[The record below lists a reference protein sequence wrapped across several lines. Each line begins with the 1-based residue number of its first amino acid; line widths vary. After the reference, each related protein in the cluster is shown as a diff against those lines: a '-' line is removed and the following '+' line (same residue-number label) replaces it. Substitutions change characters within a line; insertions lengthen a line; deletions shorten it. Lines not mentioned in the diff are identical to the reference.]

1 MALGVSQ
8 DRLLESISHLMMV
21 KSESPT
27 MLALLELSNTLKI
40 HIVCIELETKNGF
53 TTIFDPH

>member
-1 MALGVSQ
+1 MSQ